1 MKKSILKI
9 LLPLIICLGFMAS
22 NTKEFELSKN
32 LEIFI
37 SIVDELNNN
46 YVDEIEPGQIIMK
59 GIKAMLKSLDPYTV
73 YFSESDVENYKVQ
86 ITGKYGG
93 IGSLISTDSNY
104 VIISEP
110 YKGFPAYKSGM
121 WAGDKII
128 KIEDMD
134 MENKNTSEVSKL
146 LKGSPNTKV
155 NVLIQRPYEN
165 KTRKITITRE
175 EIKVNSVP
183 YFALID
189 SNIAYIKLTKFI
201 RGSGNEV
208 KAALKTL
215 KDSVELKG
223 CILDLRNNSGG
234 LLIEAVNVTNIFIP
248 KGEVVVSTKGKK
260 FEKDY
265 KSLNEA
271 VDTTLPLIVLT
282 NRGSASASEIVSGAI
297 QDLDRGI
304 IVGQRTYGKGLV
316 QNTRSVGYNTQIKL
330 TTAKYYI
337 PSGRCIQ
344 ELDYANKNDAGN
356 VEKVADSLINA
367 FKTKNQRLVYDGKG
381 IKPDIETDKPTY
393 SKILSTL
400 LRKRHIFKY
409 ATFFRFYT
417 DSSKIE
423 LDFEVSDSIYNDFL
437 AFIKDKDYS
446 YKTNTEEI
454 LIDLEKNTKDEKYFE
469 AVEEDMKLLK
479 EKLLSDKENDIQK
492 FKDEISL
499 YLTQEI
505 ITRFHNNYGRIN
517 AKLKK
522 DSDIDTS
529 VTLLKNK
536 ADFESLLLP
545 K

>member
-1 MKKSILKI
+1 
-9 LLPLIICLGFMAS
+9 
-22 NTKEFELSKN
+22 
-32 LEIFI
+32 
-37 SIVDELNNN
+37 
-46 YVDEIEPGQIIMK
+46 
-59 GIKAMLKSLDPYTV
+59 
-73 YFSESDVENYKVQ
+73 
-86 ITGKYGG
+86 
-93 IGSLISTDSNY
+93 
-104 VIISEP
+104 
-110 YKGFPAYKSGM
+110 
-121 WAGDKII
+121 
-128 KIEDMD
+128 
-134 MENKNTSEVSKL
+134 EVSKL

-208 KAALKTL
+208 KTALKTL
-215 KDSVELKG
+215 KDSIELKG

-234 LLIEAVNVTNIFIP
+234 LLIEAVNVTNVFIP

-344 ELDYANKNDAGN
+344 ELDYSNKNDAGN
-356 VEKVADSLINA
+356 AEKVADSLINV

-417 DSSKIE
+417 DSSKVE
-423 LDFEVSDSIYNDFL
+423 LDFEISDSIYNDFL
-437 AFIKDKDYS
+437 AFIKGKDYS
-446 YKTNTEEI
+446 YETNTEEI
-454 LIDLEKNTKDEKYFE
+454 FSDLEKNTKDEKYFE
-469 AVEEDMKLLK
+469 AVEEDLKLLK

-492 FKDEISL
+492 FKDEISH

-517 AKLKK
+517 ARLKK
-522 DSDIDTS
+522 DNDIDTS
-529 VTLLKNK
+529 VTLMKNK
-536 ADFESLLLP
+536 AEFESLLLP